1 MGQSAPTLPAW
12 RAFIVQ
18 FSADAHLR
26 GPSCSGRVEHLSS
39 GRRVGFASKEE
50 LVEAVDRLLDA
61 TEIEEDE
68 A

>member
-1 MGQSAPTLPAW
+1 MGQSAPSLPAW

-26 GPSCSGRVEHLSS
+26 GPICSGRIEHLSS
-39 GRRVGFASKEE
+39 GRRIGFASKEE
-50 LVEAVDRLLDA
+50 LVEALERLLVA
-61 TEIEEDE
+61 TEVEEDE